1 MGAIPCPEEGCN
13 KVFSSRQALQYHLD
27 KRVCKKP
34 ELVSKCGKEF
44 TRRYRFNEHM
54 ARCPLCKETP
64 AVRCQVA
71 GDVNNGDSNVA
82 GDVINADNVNTINGD
97 VNTLNNGTIN
107 NVTNNT
113 VINGFTATD
122 LELVAQEIMKNP
134 GMLQLAKEMS
144 CIHEHLTALTHFLG
158 ALENRNVV
166 SGDMKTS
173 TIKVLDAHGNINKS
187 DRHEVVGR
195 IFDNNRRISIKP
207 GVAEFVQDELME
219 RAFDPADAKRD
230 KRKIAL
236 TVENKGRYP
245 KLDAVMAA
253 VPNPPVVER
262 KAVMQAMLKL
272 VEQEPEFFPPCGVV
286 QLIASL
292 LTVVVQPYGKSGH
305 RQWLK
310 MDEGWRIVTKAEF
323 EDHVFN
329 QTDEIMT
336 DFTELCWARYERDAL
351 PKLTARMVSNKQYDM
366 GHAVKME
373 VEKMFK

>member
-1 MGAIPCPEEGCN
+1 
-13 KVFSSRQALQYHLD
+13 
-27 KRVCKKP
+27 
-34 ELVSKCGKEF
+34 
-44 TRRYRFNEHM
+44 M
-54 ARCPLCKETP
+54 AKCPLCKETP
-64 AVRCQVA
+64 AVGSQVA
-71 GDVNNGDSNVA
+71 GDVNNGDST
-82 GDVINADNVNTINGD
+82 VINAGRDVNNINGD

-195 IFDNNRRISIKP
+195 IFDNNRRISLKP
-207 GVAEFVQDELME
+207 GVAEFVQDELEDRM
-219 RAFDPADAKRD
+219 FDPADAKRD
-230 KRKIAL
+230 RRKIAL

-245 KLDAVMAA
+245 KLDAVLAA

-292 LTVVVQPYGKSGH
+292 LTVVLQPHGKNG
-305 RQWLK
+305 RRRWLK
-310 MDEGWRIVTKAEF
+310 MEDGWRILTEKEF
-323 EDHVFN
+323 EDIVFD
-329 QTDEIMT
+329 QTDDIMT

-351 PKLTARMVSNKQYDM
+351 PKRSARLVSNKQYDM
-366 GHAVKME
+366 GNAVKME
-373 VEKMFK
+373 VEKMFT